1 MLNLTEYRKKPKL
14 LADYLPWAALVAPG
28 VILNKDGSL
37 QRSARYRG
45 PDLDSA
51 TGAELVAMT
60 ARLNNI
66 LRRFGSGWALFFE
79 ADRHPSMTYPEC
91 RFPDMA
97 SWLVDEERK
106 AQFLKSANKVQFSSE
121 QHFESQYTLTC
132 LYLPPSD
139 RSQTAENLLFEP
151 SDEGKQDASQP
162 RDQIERFI
170 TQTNRA
176 FDLLGA
182 LLPELYP
189 LNDQDTLSY
198 LHRTISTKRHPVAV
212 PDIPIYLDAVLP
224 DMPLTGGVSP
234 QLGAAH
240 LRSLSIL
247 GFPNTTTPGIL
258 DDLNNLGLSYQWMTR
273 WIALDKSEAE
283 KILSRMRRQWFAKRK
298 SVAAILREVMFNQQ
312 SSLLDSDADN
322 KAVDAD
328 AALQELGSDNVSFGY
343 VTTTVTVSDPDSTL
357 ADEKLRA
364 IERVINGRGF
374 VTIQERL
381 NAVEAWLGSLPGNAY
396 ANIRQPVVHTLN
408 LAHMM
413 PVSAIWAG
421 PKRVEHFKAPPLLM
435 AKTKGSTPFRLSLHV
450 GDVGHSLV
458 LGPTGAGKSVLL
470 SFLALQFRRY
480 QGAQVFVF
488 DKGRSARAAILAM
501 GGHSFDLTL
510 DKGKAFQP
518 LSTIDQPGDSAF
530 ALDWLLGLLA
540 NEGVTITPDVKQTVW
555 SALQSLA
562 KVPKNERTLTGLSLL
577 LQSNELRQA
586 LEPFTLDGAYGCLLD
601 GDNDDLSLSD
611 VVHFE
616 MEELLSHEKLV
627 LPVLTYLFHKLE
639 SRFDGRPT
647 LLILDEAWVF
657 LDHPLFASKIRDWLK
672 TLRKKNVAV
681 VFATQSLAD
690 IAQSAIAPALIE
702 SCPTRLFL
710 PNERALEPQI
720 HDIYERFGLNDRQV
734 ELIATALPKRDY
746 YLQSTRGNRLFELGL
761 GPLSIALCGASRSDD
776 HKLMDQL
783 QTLEGQDFV
792 KAFLSTKGF
801 EWVKDISFEP

>member
-1 MLNLTEYRKKPKL
+1 MLNLTEYRNKPKL
-14 LADYLPWAALVAPG
+14 LADYVPWAALVAPG
-28 VILNKDGSL
+28 VVLNKDGSL
-37 QRSARYRG
+37 QRTARYRG

-79 ADRHPSMTYPEC
+79 AERHPAMTYPDS

-106 AQFLKSANKVQFSSE
+106 AQFLQGVKTGHASQPP
-121 QHFESQYTLTC
+121 FESQYRLTC
-132 LYLPPSD
+132 MYLPPSD
-139 RSQTAENLLFEP
+139 RSQTAENLLFEQ
-151 SDEGKQDASQP
+151 SDKAKEKTSQP
-162 RDQIERFI
+162 RDQVERFI
-170 TQTNRA
+170 SQTDRA
-176 FDLLGA
+176 FDLLST
-182 LLPELYP
+182 LLPDVRP
-189 LNDQDTLSY
+189 LNDQETLSY
-198 LHRTISTKRHPVAV
+198 LHSTISPKRHSVSV
-212 PDIPIYLDAVLP
+212 PEIPIYLDAVLP
-224 DMPLTGGVSP
+224 DVPLTGGVAP
-234 QLGAAH
+234 RLGEAH
-240 LRSLSIL
+240 LRSLSVL
-247 GFPNTTTPGIL
+247 GFPGTTTPGIL
-258 DDLNNLGLSYQWMTR
+258 DELNNLGLSYRWMTR
-273 WIALDKSEAE
+273 WIALDKHQAE
-283 KILSRMRRQWFAKRK
+283 KALSRMRRQWFAKRK
-298 SVAAILREVMFNQQ
+298 SVTAILREVMYNQP

-328 AALQELGSDNVSFGY
+328 VALQELGSDNVAFGY
-343 VTTTVTVSDPDSTL
+343 VTTTVTVFDPDSAL

-374 VTIQERL
+374 VTTQERL

-396 ANIRQPVVHTLN
+396 ANIRQPIIHTLN

-413 PVSAIWAG
+413 PVSAVWAG
-421 PKRVEHFKAPPLLM
+421 PKQVEHLKAPPLLM
-435 AKTKGSTPFRLSLHV
+435 AKTRGSTPFRLSLHV

-470 SFLALQFRRY
+470 SLLALQFRRY
-480 QGAQVFVF
+480 ENAQVFVF
-488 DKGRSARAAILAM
+488 DKGRSARAAILSM
-501 GGHSFDLTL
+501 GGKSFDLAL
-510 DKGKAFQP
+510 DQGEPFQP
-518 LSTIDQPGDSAF
+518 LRSIDQPGDNAF
-530 ALDWLLGLLA
+530 ALDWVLGLLA
-540 NEGVTITPDVKQTVW
+540 NEGVSVTPDVKQAVW

-562 KVPKNERTLTGLSLL
+562 NVPEAERTLTGLSLL
-577 LQSNELRQA
+577 LQSNDLRQA
-586 LEPFTLDGAYGCLLD
+586 LEPFTLDGAYGRLLD
-601 GDNDDLSLSD
+601 GDKDTFSLSD

-616 MEELLSHEKLV
+616 MEELFAHEKLV

-639 SRFDGRPT
+639 ARFDGRPT

-657 LDHPLFASKIRDWLK
+657 LDHPLFTAKIRDWLK

-720 HDIYERFGLNDRQV
+720 HEVYERFGLNDRQV

-761 GPLSIALCGASRSDD
+761 GPLALALCGSSRPED

-783 QTLEGQDFV
+783 HDKHGEAFV
-792 KAFLSTKGF
+792 KSFLSAKDF
-801 EWVKDISFEP
+801 KWVKDMSFEP